1 MLRMISEDLLKIIA
15 CPETKQDLVLAEP
28 ELIERINDLIEKGEL
43 QSRSGQKVEDKIDGG
58 LIQKDDR
65 KYLYPVRDDIPVLL
79 IDESISLD
87 SVS

>member
-1 MLRMISEDLLKIIA
+1 MIDEELLQIIA

-28 ELIERINDLIEKGEL
+28 ELVEKINDLIKKGEL
-43 QSRSGQKVEDKIDGG
+43 QNRAGQKVENIIDGG

-65 KYLYPVRDDIPVLL
+65 KYLYPVRDDIPILL

-87 SVS
+87 TLS